1 MNKGKSKE
9 DIINACQLADAF
21 DFIQKQP
28 DQFNTMLEKEG
39 SNLSGGQAQRIS
51 LARTFLKDPDIYIFD
66 EATSALDSRTEFKI
80 MRHID
85 NLIQS
90 GKTAIVISHK
100 LSTIQNADV
109 IYTLKNGKIVEKGT
123 HKNLLKNRNEYYKLW
138 QLQTKNKEV

>member
-1 MNKGKSKE
+1 
-9 DIINACQLADAF
+9 
-21 DFIQKQP
+21 
-28 DQFNTMLEKEG
+28 MLEKEG

-123 HKNLLKNRNEYYKLW
+123 HKNLLKIEMNTINYGNYKL
-138 QLQTKNKEV
+138 K

>member
-1 MNKGKSKE
+1 
-9 DIINACQLADAF
+9 
-21 DFIQKQP
+21 
-28 DQFNTMLEKEG
+28 MLEKEG

>member
-1 MNKGKSKE
+1 
-9 DIINACQLADAF
+9 
-21 DFIQKQP
+21 
-28 DQFNTMLEKEG
+28 MLEKEG

-109 IYTLKNGKIVEKGT
+109 IYTLKNGKIVEKVLI
-123 HKNLLKNRNEYYKLW
+123 KFIKNRNEYYKLW
-138 QLQTKNKEV
+138 QLQTKIKKYNTH

>member
-1 MNKGKSKE
+1 
-9 DIINACQLADAF
+9 
-21 DFIQKQP
+21 
-28 DQFNTMLEKEG
+28 MLEKEG

-109 IYTLKNGKIVEKGT
+109 IYTLKNGKIVEKVLI
-123 HKNLLKNRNEYYKLW
+123 KFIKNRNEYYKLW

>member
-9 DIINACQLADAF
+9 DIINACQLAEALISSKTTRS
-21 DFIQKQP
+21 IQYYAR
-28 DQFNTMLEKEG
+28 KEG

>member
-1 MNKGKSKE
+1 
-9 DIINACQLADAF
+9 
-21 DFIQKQP
+21 
-28 DQFNTMLEKEG
+28 
-39 SNLSGGQAQRIS
+39 
-51 LARTFLKDPDIYIFD
+51 
-66 EATSALDSRTEFKI
+66 

-109 IYTLKNGKIVEKGT
+109 IYTLKNGKIVRKGT

>member
-1 MNKGKSKE
+1 MISSKTTRS
-9 DIINACQLADAF
+9 
-21 DFIQKQP
+21 IQYYAR
-28 DQFNTMLEKEG
+28 KEG

-109 IYTLKNGKIVEKGT
+109 IYTLGKIVEKGT
-123 HKNLLKNRNEYYKLW
+123 HKIY
-138 QLQTKNKEV
+138 